1 MSNFNQDSSKYA
13 FLKIFGEYGY
23 GHMNATIY
31 NLTEKHYGGPQ
42 LLVTS
47 QIGTSHEPP
56 VKDQEIYAWRMGA
69 SASHCS
75 DGISLS
81 DMEAMLK
88 PMRKIDKRLD
98 KLQAQLGTPRN
109 FQEHLFRILIS
120 ADLDYVIVNP
130 NYGGGF
136 TCQLEELPMV
146 GMSYSWAATDL
157 RRAVD
162 EMAEG
167 LIERFYPSEKKDAA

>member
-1 MSNFNQDSSKYA
+1 MFNRDKSKYA
-13 FLKIFGEYGY
+13 FVKVFGEYGY
-23 GHMNATIY
+23 GHMYATIY
-31 NLTEKHYGGPQ
+31 NLTDRTYGGPQ

-69 SASHCS
+69 SSSHCS

-109 FQEHLFRILIS
+109 FQEYLFRILIS

-136 TCQLEELPMV
+136 TCQLEELPRV
-146 GMSYSWAATDL
+146 DMSYSWAATDL

-167 LIERFYPSEKKDAA
+167 LIERFYPSEKKEAA

>member
-1 MSNFNQDSSKYA
+1 MFNQDKSKYA
-13 FLKIFGEYGY
+13 FLKTFGEYGY
-23 GHMNATIY
+23 GHFTATIY
-31 NLTEKHYGGPQ
+31 NLTDRTYGGPQ

-56 VKDQEIYAWRMGA
+56 LKDQEIYAWRWGA
-69 SASHCS
+69 AASHS
-75 DGISLS
+75 RDGLSLD
-81 DMEAMLK
+81 DMELMLK
-88 PMRKIDKRLD
+88 PMRKIQKRLD

-109 FQEHLFRILIS
+109 FQEFLFRILIS
-120 ADLDYVIVNP
+120 ADLDYVIVNG
-130 NYGGGF
+130 NYGGGY

-146 GMSYSWAATDL
+146 DMSYSWAATDL

-167 LIERFYPSEKKDAA
+167 LVERFYPSEKKDAA

>member
-1 MSNFNQDSSKYA
+1 MFNQDKSKYA
-13 FLKIFGEYGY
+13 FVNMYGKFGY
-23 GHMNATIY
+23 GHFYATIY
-31 NLTEKHYGGPQ
+31 NLTEKHYGGPI
-42 LLVTS
+42 LTITS
-47 QIGTSHEPP
+47 QIGTSYEPP
-56 VKDQEIYAWRMGA
+56 LKDQEIYAWRWGA
-69 SASHCS
+69 EASHS
-75 DGISLS
+75 RDGLSLD

-109 FQEHLFRILIS
+109 FQEFLFRILIS
-120 ADLDYVIVNP
+120 ADLDYVIVNG
-130 NYGGGF
+130 NYGGGY

-146 GMSYSWAATDL
+146 DMSYSWAATDL

-167 LIERFYPSEKKDAA
+167 LMERFYPSEKKEAA

>member
-1 MSNFNQDSSKYA
+1 MFNQDKSRYA
-13 FLKIFGEYGY
+13 FVKMYGEYGY
-23 GHMNATIY
+23 GHLNATIY
-31 NLTEKHYGGPQ
+31 NLTDRTYGGPQ

-56 VKDQEIYAWRMGA
+56 VKDQEIYAWRMVA
-69 SASHCS
+69 SSSHCS

-109 FQEHLFRILIS
+109 FQEYLFRILIS
-120 ADLDYVIVNP
+120 ADLDYVITNKD
-130 NYGGGF
+130 YGGGYS
-136 TCQLEELPMV
+136 CQLEELPMV
-146 GMSYSWAATDL
+146 DMSYSWAATDL

>member
-1 MSNFNQDSSKYA
+1 MFNQDSSKYA
-13 FLKIFGEYGY
+13 FVKVFGEYGY
-23 GHMNATIY
+23 GHFYATIY
-31 NLTEKHYGGPQ
+31 NLTEKHYGGPI
-42 LLVTS
+42 LTVTS
-47 QIGTSHEPP
+47 QIGTSYEPP
-56 VKDQEIYAWRMGA
+56 LKDQEIYAWRMVA
-69 SASHCS
+69 SSSHCS
-75 DGISLS
+75 DGLGLS

-109 FQEHLFRILIS
+109 FQEFLFRLLIS
-120 ADLDYVIVNP
+120 ADLDYVIVNG

-136 TCQLEELPMV
+136 TCQLEELPRID
-146 GMSYSWAATDL
+146 MSLSWAATDL

>member
-1 MSNFNQDSSKYA
+1 M
-13 FLKIFGEYGY
+13 
-23 GHMNATIY
+23 
-31 NLTEKHYGGPQ
+31 
-42 LLVTS
+42 
-47 QIGTSHEPP
+47 
-56 VKDQEIYAWRMGA
+56 
-69 SASHCS
+69 

-88 PMRKIDKRLD
+88 PMRKIQKRLD

-109 FQEHLFRILIS
+109 FQEFLFRILIS

-130 NYGGGF
+130 SYGGGY

-146 GMSYSWAATDL
+146 DMSYSWAATDL

-167 LIERFYPSEKKDAA
+167 LVERFYPSEKKDAA

>member
-1 MSNFNQDSSKYA
+1 MFNQDKSKYA
-13 FLKIFGEYGY
+13 FVKVFGVHGY
-23 GHMNATIY
+23 GHMYATIY
-31 NLTEKHYGGPQ
+31 NLTDRTYGGPQ

-47 QIGTSHEPP
+47 QIGTSYEPP
-56 VKDQEIYAWRMGA
+56 LKDQEIYAWRWGA
-69 SASHCS
+69 AASHS
-75 DGISLS
+75 RDGLSLD

-109 FQEHLFRILIS
+109 FQEYLFRILIS

-146 GMSYSWAATDL
+146 DMSYSWAATDL

-167 LIERFYPSEKKDAA
+167 LIERFCPSEKKEAA